1 MKLSSVREK
10 KFTDAYNSYSD
21 ALFRFCFFRIFDRER
36 AKELMQE
43 AFTRSW
49 DYVRRGNDIKN
60 IRAFL
65 YKTARHLIIDEARK
79 KSNAYKEDID
89 TCEERLAVPAKQEL
103 DIDIGL
109 AYYALKKLDEP
120 CREAVTLR
128 FVEGF
133 SPKEIAAMVGE
144 SENVVSVRI
153 HRGILKLR
161 ALLLHNDP

>member
-79 KSNAYKEDID
+79 KSNAYKE
-89 TCEERLAVPAKQEL
+89 EL

-109 AYYALKKLDEP
+109 AYDALKKLDEP

-133 SPKEIAAMVGE
+133 SPKEIAAMVWE